1 MPTIETPY
9 FTKSVAC
16 ANDLLTVDSTTDIWP
31 NQIGYLADSGSTT
44 RRFQVTE
51 IRSATVFRLKWFPR
65 ITDDNFARI
74 STAGAVDAGYPGNSS
89 SANVAAYDGGTATFP
104 EQQVTT
110 RPDYSKPSSTPGG

>member
-1 MPTIETPY
+1 M
-9 FTKSVAC
+9 TKSVAC
-16 ANDLLTVDSTTDIWP
+16 ANDLVTVDSTTNIWP

-74 STAGAVDAGYPGNSS
+74 STFGATDAGYPGNAS
-89 SANVAAYDGGTATFP
+89 SADVAAYDGGTATFP
-104 EQQVTT
+104 EQQVSTQ
-110 RPDYSKPSSTPGG
+110 PDYTKPPSTPGG